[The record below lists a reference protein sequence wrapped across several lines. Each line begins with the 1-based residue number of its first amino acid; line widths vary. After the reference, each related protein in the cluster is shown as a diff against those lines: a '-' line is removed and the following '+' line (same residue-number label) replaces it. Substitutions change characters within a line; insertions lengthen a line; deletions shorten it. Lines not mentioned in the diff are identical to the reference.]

1 MEIIKREFIC
11 IWDFAES
18 IQIFFLRTY
27 FHEMMITLCRI
38 CWVSLRSLFLYLHKS
53 VRDSD
58 PISSNLF
65 SENKHDFMPYV
76 WREPPFLKS
85 SCLHKIG
92 ERFGC
97 LNKIGSKCYDWY
109 EIQWSFSDMVL
120 ALTYGWLSPILSKA
134 GQYHPRLWSSP
145 ENPEVE
151 QTEAPRLMPI
161 SLK

>member
-1 MEIIKREFIC
+1 MEIIKREFIF
-11 IWDFAES
+11 ILDFAES
-18 IQIFFLRTY
+18 IQILFLRIY
-27 FHEMMITLCRI
+27 FHGIMITLCMI
-38 CWVSLRSLFLYLHKS
+38 FWVSLRSLFLYLHKS

-65 SENKHDFMPYV
+65 SKNKHDFVPYV

-85 SCLHKIG
+85 PCLHEIG

-97 LNKIGSKCYDWY
+97 LKKIGSKCYDWY
-109 EIQWSFSDMVL
+109 KIQWSFSGMGL
-120 ALTYGWLSPILSKA
+120 ALIYDWLSTILFKA
-134 GQYHPRLWSSP
+134 GHYHPRLWSSP
-145 ENPEVE
+145 ENSEVE